1 VSFDSVLVSLL
12 AMLMR
17 DRRALLGLFVLA
29 LTMLVRCLKMVMSSS
44 SVVCGSGMMLLDG
57 RMFYRSHDH

>member
-1 VSFDSVLVSLL
+1 MSFDSVLVSLL

-17 DRRALLGLFVLA
+17 GRRVLLGLFVLA

-44 SVVCGSGMMLLDG
+44 SVVCGSGVMMLDS
-57 RMFYRSHDH
+57 RMFCNCHDR